1 MKSNPLID
9 IDKRSASAE
18 FIGMWVMIM
27 CKNSILIFFT
37 AILFYSISTGILA
50 DDTLAIKARS
60 LSAKLFDE
68 TLPSQPIEEWLR
80 MHLPS
85 GYEIVWSKY
94 VTDCGEGTG
103 SASDKKR
110 DIPLCAEVEIR
121 KGNKLVGYLALFL
134 GAQKRGLLNDHAGV
148 FFGYLEHQGIKYKFR
163 KLSDILNVE
172 WPHKKAN

>member
-85 GYEIVWSKY
+85 EYEIVWGKY
-94 VTDCGEGTG
+94 VTDCGERTG
-103 SASDKKR
+103 SATDKER
-110 DIPLCAEVEIR
+110 DIPLCAEVEIK
-121 KGNKLVGYLALFL
+121 KGTKLVGYLALFL
-134 GAQKRGLLNDHAGV
+134 GTQKRGLLNDNAGV
-148 FFGYLEHQGIKYKFR
+148 YFGYLEHRGIKYNLR

-172 WPHKKAN
+172 SSQNNVN